1 MTSTIG
7 SSTMTRLR
15 DDDFV
20 RPSCAAILRQQQAD
34 DARFLEPAHVGAAPS
49 VGFDGS
55 HAPGAENKRQE
66 QCWVICD
73 LEEPL
78 RYI

>member
-1 MTSTIG
+1 
-7 SSTMTRLR
+7 MTRLR

-20 RPSCAAILRQQQAD
+20 RPSHAAILRQQRAE
-34 DARFLEPAHVGAAPS
+34 APLAEPAHVGVAPS
-49 VGFDGS
+49 VGSYGP
-55 HAPGAENKRQE
+55 HAPDAENKRQ
-66 QCWVICD
+66 QHCWVVSD

>member
-1 MTSTIG
+1 
-7 SSTMTRLR
+7 MTRLR

-20 RPSCAAILRQQQAD
+20 RPSHAAILRQQRAE
-34 DARFLEPAHVGAAPS
+34 AGLAEPAHVGAALP
-49 VGFDGS
+49 VGSDGP
-55 HAPGAENKRQE
+55 HAPGAEDKRE
-66 QCWVICD
+66 PQCWVVCD